1 MSIQTSIRKP
11 LVAAVLGALVAAI
24 PLSTLLAR
32 QAPVRD
38 VAPASSVATALAAPV
53 AADALPAAVAA
64 PLPRTG
70 VQLPDFS
77 ALVERYGPAVVN
89 IQVKS
94 TVKTAAGL
102 QLPPGMSQD
111 DPFFRFFQGD
121 PRQQRDTP
129 TRGEGSGFIVDANGI
144 VLTNAHVVQ
153 DAKEVTVKL
162 TDKREFVAKV
172 LGSDEKSD
180 VAVLKIDA
188 RNLPTV
194 RLGDPSKVKV
204 GEWVVA
210 IGAPFGFEN
219 SVTQGIVSAKGRV
232 LPDGSYVPFLQTDVA
247 INPAN
252 SGGPLFNLDG
262 EVIGINSQ
270 IYSRSG
276 GYQGLSFAIPI
287 EVAQRVAQ
295 QILATGKVRHA
306 RLGVSVQEVNQ
317 TLAEAFKLDKPAG
330 ALVAEVVKGG
340 AAEHAG
346 LQSGDVVLAVN
357 GHPVMMSGD
366 LPAMVGLAQ
375 PGEVIEL
382 QVWRLGARKT
392 LQARLDDSEQRAVQA
407 AGAAAAAAP
416 RSPEP
421 SGRLGLALRA
431 LLADEKR
438 ATGLT
443 SGLVVE
449 GVSGAAARA
458 GVKAGDLLLAIDG
471 RPVNSAEQANAAVA
485 PSDTA
490 AALLVQRGASKL
502 YVALRLE

>member
-247 INPAN
+247 INPGN

-276 GYQGLSFAIPI
+276 GYQGVSFSIPMD
-287 EVAQRVAQ
+287 VAMNVADQ
-295 QILATGKVRHA
+295 LRDRGHVSRA
-306 RLGVSVQEVNQ
+306 RLGVTIQSLDQG
-317 TLAEAFKLDKPAG
+317 LAQSFGLDTAKG
-330 ALVAEVVKGG
+330 ALVASVEKDSPADKAGIEAGDIILSVGGQPIADSSELPVKI
-340 AAEHAG
+340 A
-346 LQSGDVVLAVN
+346 SR
-357 GHPVMMSGD
+357 
-366 LPAMVGLAQ
+366 Q
-375 PGEVIEL
+375 PGSKVDVE
-382 QVWRLGARKT
+382 VWRKSRKQSLSVKLGEM
-392 LQARLDDSEQRAVQA
+392 D
-407 AGAAAAAAP
+407 AP
-416 RSPEP
+416 RTAATQGDQGAE
-421 SGRLGLALRA
+421 SGRLGLAVRPLNGDEQRELETQGG
-431 LLADEKR
+431 LLVQQV
-438 ATGLT
+438 G
-443 SGLVVE
+443 
-449 GVSGAAARA
+449 GAAAEA
-458 GVKAGDLLLAIDG
+458 GIQPGDVVLSANG
-471 RPVNSAEQANAAVA
+471 QPVRSVEDLKGIVA
-485 PSDTA
+485 KSQNHI
-490 AALLVQRGASKL
+490 ALLMQRGDT
-502 YVALRLE
+502 RLFVPVELG

>member
-1 MSIQTSIRKP
+1 MSIKTVVRKP
-11 LVAAVLGALVAAI
+11 LVAAVLGALVAAV

-32 QAPVRD
+32 GTPAQRD
-38 VAPASSVATALAAPV
+38 VTPAVATV
-53 AADALPAAVAA
+53 AAAAAVEPARVAEVASVAA

-94 TVKTAAGL
+94 MVKTAGGL
-102 QLPPGMSQD
+102 QLPPGIGQD

-121 PRQQRDTP
+121 PRQQRETP
-129 TRGEGSGFIVDANGI
+129 ARGEGSGFIVDANGI

-153 DAKEVTVKL
+153 DAKEVMVKL
-162 TDKREFVAKV
+162 TDKREFIAKV

-194 RLGDPSKVKV
+194 RLGDPSSVKV

-247 INPAN
+247 INPGN

-276 GYQGLSFAIPI
+276 GYQGVSFSIPMD
-287 EVAQRVAQ
+287 VAMNVANQ
-295 QILATGKVRHA
+295 LRDNGHVSRA
-306 RLGVSVQEVNQ
+306 RLGVTIQSLDQG
-317 TLAEAFKLDKPAG
+317 LAQSFGLDTAKG
-330 ALVAEVVKGG
+330 ALVASVEKDSPADKAGIEPGDIILSVAGQPIADSSELPVKI
-340 AAEHAG
+340 A
-346 LQSGDVVLAVN
+346 SR
-357 GHPVMMSGD
+357 
-366 LPAMVGLAQ
+366 Q
-375 PGEVIEL
+375 PGSKVDVD
-382 QVWRLGARKT
+382 VWRKNRKQSLSVKLGEMDVPRTASAR
-392 LQARLDDSEQRAVQA
+392 DEQ
-407 AGAAAAAAP
+407 GAD
-416 RSPEP
+416 
-421 SGRLGLALRA
+421 SGRLGLAVRPLTGDEQRELETQGG
-431 LLADEKR
+431 LLVQQV
-438 ATGLT
+438 G
-443 SGLVVE
+443 
-449 GVSGAAARA
+449 GAAAEA
-458 GVKAGDLLLAIDG
+458 GIQPGDVVL
-471 RPVNSAEQANAAVA
+471 SANGQPIKSVEDLKTIVA
-485 PSDTA
+485 KSQNHI
-490 AALLVQRGASKL
+490 ALLMQRGDS
-502 YVALRLE
+502 RLFVPVELS

>member
-11 LVAAVLGALVAAI
+11 LVAAVLGALVAAV

-32 QAPVRD
+32 QSPVRD
-38 VAPASSVATALAAPV
+38 VTPVSSLATSPAAPV
-53 AADALPAAVAA
+53 AADAMPAAVAA

-94 TVKTAAGL
+94 TAKTAGGL

-172 LGSDEKSD
+172 LGSDRKSD

-188 RNLPTV
+188 KGLPTV

-247 INPAN
+247 INPGN

-276 GYQGLSFAIPI
+276 GYQGVSFSIPMD
-287 EVAQRVAQ
+287 VAMNVADQ
-295 QILATGKVRHA
+295 LRDNGHVSRA
-306 RLGVSVQEVNQ
+306 RLGVTIQSLDQG
-317 TLAEAFKLDKPAG
+317 LAKSFGLDTAKG
-330 ALVAEVVKGG
+330 ALVASVEKDSPADQAGIEAGDIILSVGGQPIADSSELPVKIASRQPGSKVDVEVWRKSRKQSLSVKLGEMDAPRTAATQRDQ
-340 AAEHAG
+340 AAE
-346 LQSGDVVLAVN
+346 
-357 GHPVMMSGD
+357 
-366 LPAMVGLAQ
+366 
-375 PGEVIEL
+375 
-382 QVWRLGARKT
+382 
-392 LQARLDDSEQRAVQA
+392 
-407 AGAAAAAAP
+407 
-416 RSPEP
+416 
-421 SGRLGLALRA
+421 SGRLGLAVRPLTGDEQRELETQGG
-431 LLADEKR
+431 LLVQQV
-438 ATGLT
+438 G
-443 SGLVVE
+443 
-449 GVSGAAARA
+449 GAAAEA
-458 GVKAGDLLLAIDG
+458 GIQPGDVVL
-471 RPVNSAEQANAAVA
+471 SANGQPITSVDDLKSIVA
-485 PSDTA
+485 KSQNHI
-490 AALLVQRGASKL
+490 ALLMQRGDT
-502 YVALRLE
+502 RLFVPVELG

>member
-1 MSIQTSIRKP
+1 MSIQTPIRKP
-11 LVAAVLGALVAAI
+11 LVAAVLGALVAAV
-24 PLSTLLAR
+24 PLGTLLAR
-32 QAPVRD
+32 QSPVRD
-38 VAPASSVATALAAPV
+38 VTPVSSVATVPAAAIV
-53 AADALPAAVAA
+53 ADAMPAAAAA

-94 TVKTAAGL
+94 TVKTAGGL

-188 RNLPTV
+188 KNLPTV

-247 INPAN
+247 INPGN

-276 GYQGLSFAIPI
+276 GYQGVSFSIPMD
-287 EVAQRVAQ
+287 VAMNVADQ
-295 QILATGKVRHA
+295 LRDSGHVSRA
-306 RLGVSVQEVNQ
+306 RLGVTIQSLDQG
-317 TLAEAFKLDKPAG
+317 LAQSFGLDTAKG
-330 ALVAEVVKGG
+330 ALVASVEKDSPADKAGIEAGDIILSVGGQPIADSSELPVKIASRQPGSKVDVEVWRKSRKQSLSVKLGEMDAPRTAALQGNQGAESSRLGLAVRPLTGEEQRELETQGGLLVQQVGG
-340 AAEHAG
+340 AAAEAG
-346 LQSGDVVLAVN
+346 IQPGDVVLSANGQAVKS
-357 GHPVMMSGD
+357 VDD
-366 LPAMVGLAQ
+366 LKSIVAKSQ
-375 PGEVIEL
+375 NHI
-382 QVWRLGARKT
+382 
-392 LQARLDDSEQRAVQA
+392 
-407 AGAAAAAAP
+407 
-416 RSPEP
+416 
-421 SGRLGLALRA
+421 A
-431 LLADEKR
+431 LLM
-438 ATGLT
+438 
-443 SGLVVE
+443 
-449 GVSGAAARA
+449 
-458 GVKAGDLLLAIDG
+458 
-471 RPVNSAEQANAAVA
+471 
-485 PSDTA
+485 
-490 AALLVQRGASKL
+490 QRGDT
-502 YVALRLE
+502 RLFVPVELG